1 MPVTR
6 PTRRRMFSWEAS
18 CGNWRWQGTYPAD
31 TDPDVIVLVA
41 MLALRGL
48 TRPGD
53 RLTKFPAKSKS
64 GYLVGPAI
72 DLLTPD
78 KETVRIDTASAIE
91 FVEDFE
97 KSAVDSFR
105 KESVMKKIAGLGKDR
120 QLDI

>member
-1 MPVTR
+1 
-6 PTRRRMFSWEAS
+6 MFSWEVS

-31 TDPDVIVLVA
+31 TDPDVIVIVA

-48 TRPGD
+48 TRPAD
-53 RLTKFPAKSKS
+53 RLTKFPAKGKS
-64 GYLVGPAI
+64 GYLVGPTI

-78 KETVRIDTASAIE
+78 EGTVRIDTASAIE

-97 KSAVDSFR
+97 KSTLDSFR
-105 KESVMKKIAGLGKDR
+105 KDNVLKKIAELGKDR